1 MQAYDYD
8 RWGNR
13 TINASSW
20 GTGINT
26 VQTSVESNTNRMYAP
41 NDPSH
46 TLIDYDAA
54 GNQTKDYL
62 TWNGTRTFDAENRMI
77 TATNGTTDKYTYDAD
92 GKRTRRKVGKL
103 ETWYVYGLGGELVAE
118 YAPNAPAS
126 TPDKEYGYRN
136 GQLLVTAAPVDAAL
150 GKTATQKST
159 FVSGGTTFSAGLAID
174 GNTNGTFWDLSSA
187 TTNYDYQ
194 NWWQVDLGTSQLL
207 SSIQVWPR
215 TDCCPEHTANFYVI
229 VSDNAFTSTDLTT
242 TLNQPGVSS
251 YWVAGNNAIVATIAV
266 NRTARYVRVQRND
279 SQYLVL
285 AEVKVWQTTADVEWL
300 VTDHLGTPRMIT
312 DSTGSLTGIKR
323 HDYLPFGEELTANQ
337 GGRTTLQGYSINDG
351 TRQKFTSKERDNETG
366 LDYFGARYFA
376 STQGR
381 FTSADPAMVSLARMV
396 DPQQL
401 NLYSYV
407 RNKPLS
413 LIDPDGREIWILFE
427 DTNAKGKHFTNRVR
441 YSDGKLYTK
450 DGKEYTG
457 NNSYAL
463 KVQNGLNKLAKS
475 GDDVLQTRIQVL
487 TNSKNIHNI
496 QLTPEDGKG
505 DRNRPNSEKKD
516 REGKPTG
523 TTTFFNPDSTKD
535 VRGEDAPP
543 VSTLAHELLGHGFD
557 SDQGETDHDKTP
569 NGIPMSEVN
578 AVNIENRA
586 RATIGAPIKNSY
598 GGKPIPDQLLYDP
611 YRRRP

>member
-1 MQAYDYD
+1 VFIPNNDQNTNPTSWYQQYGYDALNRLTQVHEYTGNTANDWQQAYGYD
-8 RWGNR
+8 RYGNR
-13 TINASSW
+13 TINNNSNATW
-20 GTGINT
+20 GQNINNVVAT
-26 VQTSVESNTNRMYAP
+26 VDTSTNRVYAT
-41 NDPSH
+41 NDSSH
-46 TLIDYDAA
+46 AYVDYDLA

-62 TWNGTRTFDAENRMI
+62 TSNGTRIFDAENQMI
-77 TATNGTTDKYTYDAD
+77 LATNSAGDNEYSYDGE
-92 GKRTRRKVGKL
+92 GKRVKRYVAAEDT
-103 ETWYVYGLGGELVAE
+103 ETWQVYGLGGELIAE
-118 YAPNAPAS
+118 YDGEDNDPSAPK
-126 TPDKEYGYRN
+126 KEYGYRN
-136 GQLLVTAAPVDAAL
+136 GQLLVIAEPAP
-150 GKTATQKST
+150 
-159 FVSGGTTFSAGLAID
+159 
-174 GNTNGTFWDLSSA
+174 
-187 TTNYDYQ
+187 
-194 NWWQVDLGTSQLL
+194 
-207 SSIQVWPR
+207 P
-215 TDCCPEHTANFYVI
+215 CPEIGPCWFEEGGEDDTGG
-229 VSDNAFTSTDLTT
+229 ST
-242 TLNQPGVSS
+242 PVH
-251 YWVAGNNAIVATIAV
+251 
-266 NRTARYVRVQRND
+266 
-279 SQYLVL
+279 
-285 AEVKVWQTTADVEWL
+285 WL
-300 VTDHLGTPRMIT
+300 ITDQLGTPRMIF
-312 DSTGSLTGIKR
+312 DQSGSLANVSR
-323 HDYLPFGEELTANQ
+323 HDYLPFGEELFTA
-337 GGRTTLQGYSINDG
+337 GRTPGLGYTSSDSV
-351 TRQKFTSKERDNETG
+351 RQKFTQKERDNETG
-366 LDYFGARYFA
+366 LDYFINRYYG

-457 NNSYAL
+457 DNSYAL
-463 KVQNGLNKLAKS
+463 KVQIDLNKLAKS

-523 TTTFFNPDSTKD
+523 TTTFFNPDSTKN

-569 NGIPMSEVN
+569 NGIPMSEVH

-586 RATIGAPIKNSY
+586 RATIGAPIRNSY
-598 GGKPIPDQLLYDP
+598 GNKPIPDQLLYDP
-611 YRRRP
+611 YRRRL